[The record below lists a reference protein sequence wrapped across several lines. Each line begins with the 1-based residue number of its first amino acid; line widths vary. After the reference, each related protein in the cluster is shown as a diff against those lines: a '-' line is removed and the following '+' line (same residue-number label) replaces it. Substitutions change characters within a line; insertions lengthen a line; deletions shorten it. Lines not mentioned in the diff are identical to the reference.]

1 MKHIHSK
8 NSLFLMEI
16 ILNLLLF
23 VLLMLAALQLFIR
36 SHTLTTQT
44 GELHQ
49 AITCCTSA
57 ASVFESGDGTLQDI
71 LEYYSY
77 GINLNSQVIVYLD
90 ADFCECQREEARYYL
105 SIAPMTEDS
114 EPLAKAEILCLT
126 AEGEEIYSLTAC
138 HYRQRQLS
146 SRLFETSG
154 EVPL

>member
-1 MKHIHSK
+1 MKRTHSK

-36 SHTLTTQT
+36 SHTLTRQT

-77 GINLNSQVIVYLD
+77 SINLNSQVIVYLD
-90 ADFCECQREEARYYL
+90 ADFCECQSEEACYYL
-105 SIAPMTEDS
+105 AIAPVAGDS
-114 EPLAKAEILCLT
+114 EALAKAEILCFT

-138 HYRQRQLS
+138 HYRQQQLTFLLS
-146 SRLFETSG
+146 EKGVL
-154 EVPL
+154 L